1 MQMNCLSSF
10 FCVLLIWRCVRV
22 WFMVIVLKTI
32 ERNSSVG
39 SNPTGAAVT
48 SKLPSRGVTVLTKT
62 YKNVPKRMLICWP
75 HRGRVWW
82 ECLRIGL

>member
-10 FCVLLIWRCVRV
+10 FSRLVFIWRCVRV

-32 ERNSSVG
+32 ECNSSVG

-62 YKNVPKRMLICWP
+62 YKNVPKRMFI
-75 HRGRVWW
+75 R
-82 ECLRIGL
+82 

>member
-1 MQMNCLSSF
+1 MQMNCLYLFSRLVF
-10 FCVLLIWRCVRV
+10 IWRCVRV

-32 ERNSSVG
+32 ECNSSVG

-62 YKNVPKRMLICWP
+62 YKNVPKRMFI
-75 HRGRVWW
+75 R
-82 ECLRIGL
+82 